1 MVLSSQK
8 ALVVRRIQVA
18 FDPKLFPLTDKSSE
32 IPRYKFLHALL
43 VIGSDG
49 LMARTTLSEA

>member
-8 ALVVRRIQVA
+8 ALVVGRIQGA
-18 FDPKLFPLTDKSSE
+18 FDSKLFPLTDKSSE
-32 IPRYKFLHALL
+32 NPRYKFLHALL